1 MPDDSK
7 TISRLVATGI
17 PRSKAAD
24 DPSTATLMKLFKVP
38 EEHADPLPKIKPMKL
53 TPVEWVPPKVVA
65 HEELPTDNAAKYLEQ
80 LRLAKLKA
88 QRKQG
93 GG

>member
-1 MPDDSK
+1 MTEDNSK
-7 TISRLVATGI
+7 TISRLLAVGV
-17 PRSKAAD
+17 PRTKAAD

-38 EEHADPLPKIKPMKL
+38 EEQADPLPKIKPMKL
-53 TPVEWVPPKVVA
+53 TPVEWVPPKVFA

-88 QRKQG
+88 QRKRG
-93 GG
+93 G

>member
-1 MPDDSK
+1 MTEDNSK
-7 TISRLVATGI
+7 TISRLLAAGV
-17 PRSKAAD
+17 PRTKAAD
-24 DPSTATLMKLFKVP
+24 DTATLMKLFKVP
-38 EEHADPLPKIKPMKL
+38 EEQADPLPKINPVKL

-93 GG
+93 G

>member
-1 MPDDSK
+1 MSDNQNPNRP
-7 TISRLVATGI
+7 RLLPAGV

-38 EEHADPLPKIKPMKL
+38 EEQADPLPKINPVKL

-65 HEELPTDNAAKYLEQ
+65 PEELPTDNAERYLAAAK
-80 LRLAKLKA
+80 AKARAKA
-88 QRKQG
+88 KG
-93 GG
+93 G

>member
-7 TISRLVATGI
+7 TISRLLATGI

-38 EEHADPLPKIKPMKL
+38 EEQADPLPKINPVKL

-65 HEELPTDNAAKYLEQ
+65 PEELPTDNAERYLAELAAAK
-80 LRLAKLKA
+80 AKARAKA
-88 QRKQG
+88 RG
-93 GG
+93 G